1 MIRLSD
7 LVPDINDLLSLEA
20 EEVAGVLLEHFNS
33 YDASNSGDGS
43 VQHGRINQYNF
54 FNALNHSREYAG
66 RQDEANKVLME
77 GWSWLQAQGLLVRDE
92 NANTNSFFL
101 SRRAKKLKTRKD
113 LASYRKAA
121 LLPKD
126 QLHPLIATKVY
137 PAFLRGEYDTAVF
150 QAFREIEVAVRTAGK
165 FPAELIG
172 RKLVREA
179 FRPLDPNN
187 PTAKAGPLTDL
198 NAPAAEQEGM
208 ATLFDGAISIYKNPQ
223 SHRNVP
229 TDAVDAAEI
238 IVFASHLLRIVDRM
252 KVG

>member
-1 MIRLSD
+1 MIRLSA

-33 YDASNSGDGS
+33 YDASDSGGGS

-54 FNALNHSREYAG
+54 FNSLNHSREYGG
-66 RQDEANKVLME
+66 RQDEVNKVLME
-77 GWSWLQAQGLLVRDE
+77 GWSWLQAQGLLIRDE

-101 SRRAKKLKTRKD
+101 SRRARKLTTRKD
-113 LASYRKAA
+113 LESYRKAA

-150 QAFREIEVAVRTAGK
+150 QVFREIEVAVRTAGK

-172 RKLVREA
+172 RKLMREA
-179 FRPLDPNN
+179 FRPLDSNSPA
-187 PTAKAGPLTDL
+187 TKAGPLTDL
-198 NAPAAEQEGM
+198 NAPVAEQEGM
-208 ATLFDGAISIYKNPQ
+208 ATLFDGAISVYKNPQ

-252 KVG
+252 KPT

>member
-1 MIRLSD
+1 MTRLSA
-7 LVPDINDLLSLEA
+7 LVPNVNDLLALEA

-33 YDASNSGDGS
+33 YDGTDSGGGA
-43 VQHGRINQYNF
+43 VQHGKINQYNF
-54 FNALNHSREYAG
+54 FNALNHAREYGG
-66 RQDEANKVLME
+66 RQDEVNKVLME
-77 GWSWLQAQGLLVRDE
+77 GWSWLQAQGLLIRDE
-92 NANTNSFFL
+92 NANVNSFFL
-101 SRRAKKLKTRKD
+101 SRRAKKLKTRSA

-126 QLHPLIATKVY
+126 QLHPLIASKVY

-150 QAFREIEVAVRTAGK
+150 QAFREIEVAVRSAGN
-165 FPAELIG
+165 FPPELIG

-179 FRPLDPNN
+179 FRPEDAAGK
-187 PTAKAGPLTDL
+187 TGPLTDL
-198 NAPAAEQEGM
+198 NAPVAEQEGM
-208 ATLFDGAISIYKNPQ
+208 ATLFDGAISVYKNPQ

-252 KVG
+252 KTS